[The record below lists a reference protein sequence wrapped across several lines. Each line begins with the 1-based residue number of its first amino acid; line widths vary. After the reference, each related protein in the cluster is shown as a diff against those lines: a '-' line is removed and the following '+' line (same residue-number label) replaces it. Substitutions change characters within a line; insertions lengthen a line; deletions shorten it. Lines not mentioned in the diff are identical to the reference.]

1 MQGLESA
8 GWVARMDD
16 GTRENQHFAKWAINP
31 QLRHQ
36 FSGHRAQ
43 VIAAKQ
49 RQLDE
54 IYKLSTKE
62 KPRVH
67 GALGADGND
76 GNDD

>member
-1 MQGLESA
+1 MQSLESA

-54 IYKLSTKE
+54 IYKLSTKQ
-62 KPRVH
+62 KPLVH
-67 GALGADGND
+67 GALGVGRVDSV
-76 GNDD
+76 DD